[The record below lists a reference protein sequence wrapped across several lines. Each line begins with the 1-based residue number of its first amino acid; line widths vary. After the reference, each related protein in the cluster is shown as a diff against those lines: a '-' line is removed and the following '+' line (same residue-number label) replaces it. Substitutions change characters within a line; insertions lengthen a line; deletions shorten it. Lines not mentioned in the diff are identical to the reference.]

1 MPEGIAFRD
10 CKAVMIWDRGDE
22 MIKLI
27 ATDVDGTLGEV
38 STPTIHEEYYAVV
51 RRLLDKGIQIAIAS
65 GRQQPALAHLFA
77 PMKDELIYIAD
88 NGAHVCLEGKD
99 LYISKMTL
107 ETSRELVRD
116 VRALGN
122 DCECAY
128 CVAGIAYFSPQ
139 DKNVYRVMK
148 EKMNYDCRMVDSLEE
163 LQEPCIKMTV
173 YHPTDA
179 EGATAEWFA
188 PKWKE
193 RLQVACSGFSY
204 LDIMNED
211 TNKGE
216 SLKKVQEYYGITKE
230 ETMAFGDNFN
240 DLEMFEQAYYSYAVG
255 DARKEVIDSA
265 RFTAQPMKENGVLQE
280 LKKFLETLD

>member
-1 MPEGIAFRD
+1 
-10 CKAVMIWDRGDE
+10 

-38 STPTIHEEYYAVV
+38 STPTIHEEYYSVIRA
-51 RRLLDKGIQIAIAS
+51 LLDKGIKIAIAS
-65 GRQQPALAHLFA
+65 GRQHPALAHLFA
-77 PMKDELIYIAD
+77 PMKDELIYVAD

-116 VRALGN
+116 VRTLGN
-122 DCECAY
+122 GCECAY
-128 CVAGIAYFSPQ
+128 CVAGKAYFSPQ
-139 DKNVYRVMK
+139 DENVYRVMK
-148 EKMNYDCRMVDSLEE
+148 EKMNYDCQMVDSLEE
-163 LQEPCIKMTV
+163 LSEPCIKMTV

-188 PKWKE
+188 PKWSE

-204 LDIMNED
+204 VDIMNDD

-216 SLKKVQEYYGITKE
+216 SLKKVQEYFGIAKE

-255 DARKEVIDSA
+255 DARQEVLDSA
-265 RFTAQPMKENGVLQE
+265 RFTTLPMKENGVLNE
-280 LKKFLETLD
+280 LKKFLRTLD